1 MDRLKK
7 ILAYQWTVNYIQK
20 MPRGTQI
27 KVADVPVNDKKLLIE
42 MVKEYIDFYHD
53 AEFNENYTK
62 IRKLSKWE

>member
-1 MDRLKK
+1 MDRLK
-7 ILAYQWTVNYIQK
+7 AFRWTCNYLK
-20 MPRGTQI
+20 AMPRGTQI
-27 KVADVPVNDKKLLIE
+27 KVADVPVNDKKLLID

>member
-1 MDRLKK
+1 MDRLKAFK
-7 ILAYQWTVNYIQK
+7 WTVKYLK
-20 MPRGTQI
+20 AMPRGTQI